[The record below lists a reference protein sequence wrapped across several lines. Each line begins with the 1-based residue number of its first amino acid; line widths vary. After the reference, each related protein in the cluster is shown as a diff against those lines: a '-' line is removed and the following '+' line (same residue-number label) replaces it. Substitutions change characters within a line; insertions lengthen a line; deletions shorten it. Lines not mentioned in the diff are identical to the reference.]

1 MTEKDHGELERLL
14 AAARQRVS
22 GSLASLRGR
31 FGNEAW
37 DAYHRA
43 YADLLT
49 LERRL
54 AAARGE
60 PHATPLDFPVKWD
73 TGAPLP
79 HVICDDGRTF
89 LVFLVST
96 IDPHWDGTYA
106 TVKDPADTAPEPL
119 ALVEFR
125 RCVSVKLGAPNDEV
139 LSGHPLDGRG
149 LEPYTAQVVVNS
161 PWLAELQRINSVH
174 PGYRPERWTR
184 LNHYVFWFHDSTFEC
199 VAEGWS
205 VEVHHESFANM
216 LARACAR
223 LTA

>member
-1 MTEKDHGELERLL
+1 MEHGELERLL
-14 AAARQRVS
+14 AAARRRLK
-22 GSLASLRGR
+22 GALAGLRDR
-31 FGNEAW
+31 FGNEEW
-37 DAYHRA
+37 EAYHA
-43 YADLLT
+43 ANTELLT

-60 PHATPLDFPVKWD
+60 PYATPLDFPVKWD

-79 HVICDDGRTF
+79 HLICDDGRAF
-89 LVFLVST
+89 LVFLVAT
-96 IDPHWDGTYA
+96 IDPNWDGTYA
-106 TVKDPADTAPEPL
+106 TIKSPADTAPEPL

-161 PWLAELQRINSVH
+161 PWLAELERINSVH
-174 PGYRPERWTR
+174 SGYRPEYWTK

-205 VEVHHESFANM
+205 VEVHHESLASA
-216 LARACAR
+216 LARVCAR
-223 LTA
+223 FTT